1 MSAVAPVPVLDAQAV
16 AELMPSLTG
25 LDGALADA
33 LRGLLDGGTVQPPQT
48 LLPLSQGGDA
58 IVYTAAVESLGVLGI
73 KVSPY
78 LPWRESP
85 VTAWTLLVSTETGQ
99 PLLLC
104 DSLALTTERT
114 AATTALAVDRLAP
127 EDAASLA
134 TIGAGKIAAAHLRHV
149 LPLRSFTDVRVY
161 SPSLAA
167 GDPATVERI
176 RAAAPQ
182 AMTASTA
189 REAVEGVTVVLL
201 CTSSGEPV
209 IDVSWTAPDT
219 LITSTTTNAPKA
231 HEIAPAAL
239 PALAVYCD
247 YRETAPLSAGEMVL
261 AAEAAIWDP
270 ADIVADLPEL
280 LAGSSPSRPAGR
292 AFFRSIGLGVED
304 AAVAAALLPV
314 HSVD

>member
-1 MSAVAPVPVLDAQAV
+1 MSAVRVLDARAV
-16 AELMPSLTG
+16 AELMRSLAG

-33 LRGLLDGGTVQPPQT
+33 LRDLRDGGTVQPPQT
-48 LLPLSQGGDA
+48 LVPLSRGGDA
-58 IVYTAAVESLGVLGI
+58 IVYAAAVESLGVLGI

-78 LPWRESP
+78 LPWRDSP
-85 VTAWTLLVSTETGQ
+85 VTAWTLLVSTETGE

-127 EDAASLA
+127 ADAASLA
-134 TIGAGKIAAAHLRHV
+134 VIGAGKIAAAHLRHV
-149 LPLRSFTDVRVY
+149 LPLRRFTDVRVY

-167 GDPATVERI
+167 ADPATVERI

-182 AMTASTA
+182 SVAASTP
-189 REAVEGVTVVLL
+189 REAVEGATVVLL

-209 IDVSWTAPDT
+209 IDVSWTAPDA

-231 HEIAPAAL
+231 HEIAPATL
-239 PALAVYCD
+239 PELAVYCD
-247 YRETAPLSAGEMVL
+247 YRKTAPLSAGEMVL

-280 LAGSSPSRPAGR
+280 LAGSSPSRAAGR

-304 AAVAAALLPV
+304 AAIAGALLRIQ
-314 HSVD
+314 SLE